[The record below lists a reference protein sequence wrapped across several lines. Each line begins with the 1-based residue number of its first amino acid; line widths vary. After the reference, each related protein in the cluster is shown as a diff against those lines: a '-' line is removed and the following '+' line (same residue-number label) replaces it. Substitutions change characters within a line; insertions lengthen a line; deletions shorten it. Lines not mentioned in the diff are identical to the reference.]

1 MAIQLKTKNIF
12 YQEYERYT
20 TRTLENTIT
29 KKEEEKINIKNNK
42 VPPVILLLQ

>member
-12 YQEYERYT
+12 YHEYERYT
-20 TRTLENTIT
+20 ARTLENTVT
-29 KKEEEKINIKNNK
+29 KKEEKKNIKNNK